1 LDHSGG
7 VYVFYNLDVLV
18 DWDEAVEK
26 YTREPSIRINE
37 DYTFEVPY
45 TYSSTGTYST
55 EARVNVILTLDE
67 PPNNEQFVSK
77 KMEITVGNGFC
88 EAGKTDQPTTS
99 PTLSMIPSGSPTV
112 TALPTITSS
121 SPSTPGTSIGLAAG
135 QLLLSLTA
143 FV

>member
-1 LDHSGG
+1 MDHSGG

-18 DWDEAVEK
+18 DWDEAVEN
-26 YTREPSIRINE
+26 YTREPSIPINE

-55 EARVNVILTLDE
+55 QARVNVILTLDE
-67 PPNNEQFVSK
+67 PPNDEQFASK
-77 KMEITVGNGFC
+77 KMEIIVGNGFC
-88 EAGKTDQPTTS
+88 EAGATDQPTTS
-99 PTLSMIPSGSPTV
+99 PTLSMVPTGSPTV

-121 SPSTPGTSIGLAAG
+121 APSTPGTSIGLAVG
-135 QLLLSLTA
+135 QLLLLLTA